1 RSSLCR
7 EDTSRSARRP
17 HEEPVHQHLIVDEGI
32 FMLEN
37 LNLEELSREKVYQ
50 FLFICI
56 PLRVRGATASPVNP
70 LAIA

>member
-1 RSSLCR
+1 
-7 EDTSRSARRP
+7 
-17 HEEPVHQHLIVDEGI
+17 
-32 FMLEN
+32 MLEN